1 MDTNTLN
8 AFIAVAEHGSFSIAA
23 EHLFIT
29 QSAISKRVALLEQ
42 QLDKKLFDR
51 IGRRVT
57 LTSAGR
63 ALMPCAE
70 KILMSFDDAR
80 TVIDNLDG
88 NISGTLSLASSHHIG
103 LHRLPSVLRQYSQ
116 KYPQVHLNLSFGE
129 SEAAYQGV
137 VKGHLELALIT
148 LAPLPDP
155 IICVQ
160 KVWNDKM
167 CFVVAKDHPL
177 AHRGKVTLS
186 QLQQHRAILPG
197 PQTFTRQITA
207 ERFTAQGLSLDV
219 AMSTNNLDTIK
230 MMVSTGLGWSLLPQ
244 IMIDHQM
251 QILVTDQMNIYREL
265 GYIYHTERTLSNA
278 AKRFIDLL

>member
-8 AFIAVAEHGSFSIAA
+8 AFIAVAAHGSFSSAA
-23 EHLFIT
+23 EQLFIT

-51 IGRRVT
+51 IGRQVS

-63 ALMPCAE
+63 VLLPCAE

-80 TVIDNLDG
+80 TAIGNLD
-88 NISGTLSLASSHHIG
+88 NTISGTLSLASSHHIG
-103 LHRLPSVLRQYSQ
+103 LHRLPSVLKNYST
-116 KYPQVHLNLSFGE
+116 KFPQVHLNLSFGE
-129 SEAAYQGV
+129 SETAYQGV

-148 LAPLPDP
+148 LAPLPIP
-155 IICVQ
+155 NICVQ
-160 KVWNDKM
+160 KVWTDNM

-177 AHRGKVTLS
+177 ASLDDVTLLE
-186 QLQQHRAILPG
+186 LQQHSAILPG
-197 PQTFTRQITA
+197 AQTFTRQITA
-207 ERFTAQGLSLDV
+207 ERFTEQGLALEV
-219 AMSTNNLDTIK
+219 AMTTNNLDTIK
-230 MMVSTGLGWSLLPQ
+230 MMVKTGLGWSLLPE
-244 IMIDHQM
+244 IMID
-251 QILVTDQMNIYREL
+251 DQMKVLDTQQADIYREL

>member
-8 AFIAVAEHGSFSIAA
+8 AFIAVAEQGSFSSAA
-23 EHLFIT
+23 EQLFIT

-51 IGRRVT
+51 IGRQVS

-63 ALMPCAE
+63 ALLPCAE
-70 KILMSFDDAR
+70 KILMSFEDAR
-80 TVIDNLDG
+80 TVIDNLD
-88 NISGTLSLASSHHIG
+88 NTISGTLSLASSHHIG
-103 LHRLPSVLRQYSQ
+103 LHRLPSVLK
-116 KYPQVHLNLSFGE
+116 KYNAKFPQVHLNLSFSE

-155 IICVQ
+155 KICVQ
-160 KVWNDKM
+160 KVWTDNM
-167 CFVVAKDHPL
+167 CFAVAKDHPL
-177 AHRGKVTLS
+177 ANQKGVTLL
-186 QLQQHRAILPG
+186 QLQKHHAILPG
-197 PQTFTRQITA
+197 PQTFTRLITA
-207 ERFTAQGLSLDV
+207 ERFTEQGLTLDV

-230 MMVSTGLGWSLLPQ
+230 MMVKTGLGWSLLPK
-244 IMIDHQM
+244 IMIDSEM
-251 QILVTDQMNIYREL
+251 KVLDTDQADIYREL

>member
-8 AFIAVAEHGSFSIAA
+8 AFIAVAESGSFSTAA
-23 EHLFIT
+23 EKLYIT

-51 IGRRVT
+51 IGRQVS

-70 KILMSFDDAR
+70 KILMSFEDAR
-80 TVIDNLDG
+80 TVISNLDG
-88 NISGTLSLASSHHIG
+88 TISGTLSLASSHHIG
-103 LHRLPSVLRQYSQ
+103 LHRLPKVLRQYSQ
-116 KYPQVHLNLSFGE
+116 KHPQVLLNLSFSE

-160 KVWNDKM
+160 KVWKDNM
-167 CFVVAKDHPL
+167 RFVVAKDHPL
-177 AHRGKVTLS
+177 AGEQQVTLQ

-197 PQTFTRQITA
+197 PKTFTRQITT
-207 ERFTAQGLSLDV
+207 ERFTRQGLTLEV

-230 MMVSTGLGWSLLPQ
+230 MLVKTGLGWSLLPQ
-244 IMIDHQM
+244 IMIDKDM
-251 QILVTDQMNIYREL
+251 QVLNTDQPSIYREL
-265 GYIYHTERTLSNA
+265 GYIYHRDRTLSNA
-278 AKRFIDLL
+278 AKRFIELL

>member
-8 AFIAVAEHGSFSIAA
+8 AFIAVAESGSFSIAA
-23 EHLFIT
+23 EQLYIT

-51 IGRRVT
+51 IGRRVS

-70 KILMSFDDAR
+70 KILMSFEDAR
-80 TVIDNLDG
+80 TFISNLDST
-88 NISGTLSLASSHHIG
+88 ISGTLSLASSHHIG
-103 LHRLPSVLRQYSQ
+103 LHRLPKVLRQYSK
-116 KYPQVHLNLSFGE
+116 KYPQVLLNLSFSE
-129 SEAAYQGV
+129 SESAYQGV

-160 KVWNDKM
+160 KVWTDNM
-167 CFVVAKDHPL
+167 RFVVAKDHPL
-177 AHRGKVTLS
+177 ASQQQVDLA

-197 PQTFTRQITA
+197 PKTFTRQITA
-207 ERFTAQGLSLDV
+207 ERFTEQGLALEV

-230 MMVSTGLGWSLLPQ
+230 MLVKNGLGWSLLPQ
-244 IMIDHQM
+244 IMIDKDM
-251 QILVTDQMNIYREL
+251 RELNTDQPSIYREL
-265 GYIYHTERTLSNA
+265 GYIYHRDRTLSNA
-278 AKRFIDLL
+278 AKRFIELL

>member
-8 AFIAVAEHGSFSIAA
+8 AFIAVAESGSFSTAA
-23 EHLFIT
+23 EKLYIT

-51 IGRRVT
+51 IGRQVS

-70 KILMSFDDAR
+70 KILMSFEDAR
-80 TVIDNLDG
+80 TVISNLDG
-88 NISGTLSLASSHHIG
+88 TISGTLSLASSHHIG
-103 LHRLPSVLRQYSQ
+103 LHRLPKVLRQYSQ
-116 KYPQVHLNLSFGE
+116 KHPQVLLNLSFSE

-160 KVWNDKM
+160 KVWKDNM
-167 CFVVAKDHPL
+167 RFVVAKDHPL
-177 AHRGKVTLS
+177 AGEQQVTLQ

-197 PQTFTRQITA
+197 PKTFTRQITT
-207 ERFTAQGLSLDV
+207 ERFTRQGLTLEV

-230 MMVSTGLGWSLLPQ
+230 MLVKPGLGWSLLPQ
-244 IMIDHQM
+244 IMIDKDM
-251 QILVTDQMNIYREL
+251 QVLNTDQPSIYREL
-265 GYIYHTERTLSNA
+265 GYIYHRDRTLSNA
-278 AKRFIDLL
+278 AKRFIELL